1 MITTRT
7 QSIRY
12 IVIKKRKNI
21 YFAFVFFR
29 FHFIR
34 DWRTKLM
41 LYIRMINFHFF
52 FKFIRSNF
60 YVDMSNATVN
70 IFINFCMNH
79 PRRAQ

>member
-34 DWRTKLM
+34 DWRMKLM
-41 LYIRMINFHFF
+41 LYDKFSFF
-52 FKFIRSNF
+52 FLNSFVPTS
-60 YVDMSNATVN
+60 MLT
-70 IFINFCMNH
+70 
-79 PRRAQ
+79 